1 MRRFALALTVA
12 AATSL
17 LNGSLAHADL
27 PFLGLLRDRPAAAQK
42 PAPAPARDRPS
53 QWDRQ
58 RPYDASWYQPEMY
71 PKYYGG
77 FHYRSFEIYDSPS
90 GQRGMRGTAW

>member
-1 MRRFALALTVA
+1 MKRLACLLTVA
-12 AATSL
+12 AAVFL
-17 LNGSLAHADL
+17 LHDSQAHAES
-27 PFLGLLRDRPAAAQK
+27 PVFGLFRSRPAAQK
-42 PAPAPARDRPS
+42 PSPQRDRPS

-58 RPYDASWYQPEMY
+58 RPYDSTWFQPELY

-77 FHYRSFEIYDSPS
+77 FHYRSFELYDSPS

>member
-1 MRRFALALTVA
+1 MRRLALALTVA

-17 LNGSLAHADL
+17 LNGSPAHADF

-42 PAPAPARDRPS
+42 PSPSRDRPS

>member
-1 MRRFALALTVA
+1 MKRLAWLLTVV

-17 LNGSLAHADL
+17 LNDSKAHADF
-27 PFLGLLRDRPAAAQK
+27 PFFGLFRSRPAVQQ
-42 PAPAPARDRPS
+42 PPPSRERSS

-58 RPYDASWYQPEMY
+58 RPHDSTWYQPELY

-90 GQRGMRGTAW
+90 GQRGVRGTAW

>member
-1 MRRFALALTVA
+1 MKRLALALTIA

-17 LNGSLAHADL
+17 LNASPARADFPL
-27 PFLGLLRDRPAAAQK
+27 LGLLRDRSATAQK
-42 PAPAPARDRPS
+42 PSPSRDPPS
-53 QWDRQ
+53 QGDRQ
-58 RPYDASWYQPEMY
+58 RPYDSSWYQPEMY

>member
-1 MRRFALALTVA
+1 MIHLLLALTVV
-12 AATSL
+12 AATAV
-17 LNGSLAHADL
+17 LNGSQAHADF
-27 PFLGLLRDRPAAAQK
+27 PFLGLFRDRPPAQK
-42 PAPAPARDRPS
+42 PLPSRDRQS
-53 QWDRQ
+53 QWDPQ
-58 RPYDASWYQPEMY
+58 RPYDASWSQPELY